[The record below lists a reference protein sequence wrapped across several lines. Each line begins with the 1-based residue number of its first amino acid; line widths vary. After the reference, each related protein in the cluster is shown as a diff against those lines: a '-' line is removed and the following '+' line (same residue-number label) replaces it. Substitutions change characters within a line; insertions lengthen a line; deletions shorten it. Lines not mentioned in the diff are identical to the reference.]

1 MQPAQLGDSRSSQP
15 IKLSPKPSVKDI
27 QQPTVEKDR
36 GASTEKISGA
46 SLKASETDHKS
57 LPVTVGSK
65 ASQQANSARAVTAS
79 NPLQPKPVDNSA
91 GPNKLFSE
99 NLKIKT
105 APTPT
110 EPAAT
115 VATARDLTKIYHV
128 GAGDVLDIRLAD
140 QRTDRSTL
148 FTISAGGLLDYAVL
162 EKPLTIDGLTTDEI
176 AAQLKTELKRRALS
190 EADVSVAVRDYS
202 SHTVIISGLVK
213 EPGTKVI
220 RREAIPLYVV
230 LADAQVSP
238 EANQAGVISYG
249 SGESKTVDL
258 LDPKATELLI
268 RPGDVITV
276 RASPKEFFYIGGD
289 LKLPGEKSFHAG
301 LTLTQAIL
309 AAGGTT
315 RKAKDVEIGRDSG
328 NGILT
333 FTRFRLAE
341 IKASQIVDPLVQPG
355 DRITVME

>member
-1 MQPAQLGDSRSSQP
+1 M
-15 IKLSPKPSVKDI
+15 
-27 QQPTVEKDR
+27 
-36 GASTEKISGA
+36 
-46 SLKASETDHKS
+46 
-57 LPVTVGSK
+57 
-65 ASQQANSARAVTAS
+65 
-79 NPLQPKPVDNSA
+79 
-91 GPNKLFSE
+91 
-99 NLKIKT
+99 
-105 APTPT
+105 PT

-115 VATARDLTKIYHV
+115 VAPARDLTKIYHV

-140 QRTDRSTL
+140 QRTDHSTL
-148 FTISAGGLLDYAVL
+148 FTVTAGGLLDYPVL
-162 EKPLTIDGLTTDEI
+162 DKSLTVDGLSTDEI

-190 EADVSVAVRDYS
+190 EADVSVAVRDYG

-213 EPGTKVI
+213 DPGTKII

-238 EANQAGVISYG
+238 EATRAGVISYG

-258 LDPKATELLI
+258 LDPRATGLLI

-276 RASPKEFFYIGGD
+276 RASPKEFFYVGGD
-289 LKLPGEKSFHAG
+289 VKLPGEKTFHAG

-315 RKAKDVEIGRDSG
+315 RKAKEVEIGRGSG